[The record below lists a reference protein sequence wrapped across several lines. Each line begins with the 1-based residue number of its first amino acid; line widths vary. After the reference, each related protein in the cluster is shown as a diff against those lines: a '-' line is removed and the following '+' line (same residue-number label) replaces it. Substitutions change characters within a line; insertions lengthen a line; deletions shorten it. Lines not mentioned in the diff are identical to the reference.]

1 MALSL
6 ARRERPQGALVLPAA
21 VARPFG
27 RLRGSTVAGI
37 SDEKLQE
44 LRDRVDLFAVV
55 QRRVQLKRS
64 GRDLRGLCPFHGE
77 KTPSFYVVPDKRIFH
92 CFGCG
97 KTGDAIKFVMELE
110 GKSFRES
117 IEQLA
122 AEAGVELAPED
133 PLEARRSARRAALAE
148 VNDKACT
155 FYERVLWEHPR
166 GAVARDHL
174 AKRGVSV
181 ETAKA
186 WRLGYAPNLWDALCK
201 SLARGKVDPGLVEE
215 AGLGVPRNKGPGKG
229 TLYDRFRG
237 RLTIPIRES
246 GRIVAFGGRLLE
258 GESEAKY
265 LNSPETPL
273 YQKGHVLFALDRARE
288 AVRRDAV
295 ALFTEGYFDAIGLHQ
310 AGIATAVA
318 TCGTAMTERHL
329 ELVSRAG
336 AKELV
341 FIFDGDAAGIR
352 AATRASELAAAAGVA
367 ARVLVPPDG
376 EDPDETVA
384 RVGTETFRAMVAA
397 AQPALEFLLDR
408 ELLRVG
414 KDASIEA
421 RVRTVDAVR
430 GLVLAA
436 PPGLARDLYIDKVAQ
451 KLGAPAD
458 AVRFAIEAGP
468 RRAEAGQARPQ
479 AQTPPR
485 PPPGGGGTRG
495 GRPGAPAARPP
506 ERGPSGARGAQD
518 AGDPGAGTA
527 RAGAAGAAEAA
538 RAAPK
543 RTAPSIELKVVAQML
558 QASELCLLVEASGE
572 AARFTH
578 AALRELAERAFAQA
592 RAGALDA
599 AALVQSVEADAL
611 REALGKVTAE
621 IEASTQGVERDQAF
635 RDRSR
640 RALESVIKKHASVA
654 GAEEINQ
661 RKASSASRVAPP
673 DRNTGQKT
681 GA

>member
-6 ARRERPQGALVLPAA
+6 ARWEPPQEEPELPATD
-21 VARPFG
+21 ARTSR

-44 LRDRVDLFAVV
+44 LRDRVDLVAVV

-110 GKSFRES
+110 GKSFREA

-122 AEAGVELAPED
+122 VEAGVELAPED

-166 GAVARDHL
+166 GKIARDHL
-174 AKRGVSV
+174 AQRGISV

-201 SLARGKVDPGLVEE
+201 SLARGKVDPALVEE
-215 AGLGVPRNKGPGKG
+215 AGLGVPRSKGAGKG

-384 RVGTETFRAMVAA
+384 RVGTQAGREMVVA
-397 AQPALEFLLDR
+397 AQPAIEFLLER
-408 ELLRVG
+408 ELAKLPSA
-414 KDASIEA
+414 ASAESRITAVEA
-421 RVRTVDAVR
+421 VISILLAV
-430 GLVLAA
+430 
-436 PPGLARDLYIDKVAQ
+436 PGLKRDLYLQQVAT
-451 KLGAPAD
+451 KIGSEVLGVKAY
-458 AVRFAIEAGP
+458 VE
-468 RRAEAGQARPQ
+468 RAFQSRQ
-479 AQTPPR
+479 
-485 PPPGGGGTRG
+485 
-495 GRPGAPAARPP
+495 
-506 ERGPSGARGAQD
+506 
-518 AGDPGAGTA
+518 TA
-527 RAGAAGAAEAA
+527 RDTGSKPLGKQS
-538 RAAPK
+538 AAPGSSGGLG
-543 RTAPSIELKVVAQML
+543 RGLPRLAVELELKIVT
-558 QASELCLLVEASGE
+558 QALISADLCELVEKSGVSS
-572 AARFTH
+572 RFRM
-578 AALRELAERAFAQA
+578 ADVRDLVERAFARLRAGHLDGEELIEELPPGELQEALRRQMAEASQA
-592 RAGALDA
+592 RH
-599 AALVQSVEADAL
+599 EDAL
-611 REALGKVTAE
+611 TEQSHLQKMLDRF
-621 IEASTQGVERDQAF
+621 QRDDF
-635 RDRSR
+635 NLSYPNTGDVKSR
-640 RALESVIKKHASVA
+640 KPPDGPSVPKS
-654 GAEEINQ
+654 
-661 RKASSASRVAPP
+661 